1 MPANLNGPTAMRL
14 PQYNL
19 RCRALSLMAIPFLC
33 AVAATALA
41 EMPSGEQIYK
51 DQCARCHGKSGE
63 GTEDNYPDPL
73 EGDKSVAQLTKLI
86 HETMP
91 DDADT
96 KASAADSEKVA
107 AYIYDTF
114 YSPEARVRNKPARIE
129 LSRLTVRQY
138 QNAITDLVG
147 SFRPTA
153 EWGTQRGLRGE
164 YNQSRNIGG
173 DPKKHFER
181 VDPQVDFDFA
191 QSSPDPKQLDP
202 TEFSIR
208 WQGSILAPDTGEYEF
223 VVRTPHSVRL
233 FVNDI
238 ERPLIDDWVKSG
250 NDTEHRGTI
259 RLLGGRPYPIK
270 LEYAKAEATPKPKPK
285 PKKKDKENDK
295 SNDIS
300 KEKSDDK
307 AKDKNKVADKNQ
319 DKTDKDKSANK
330 DKGKEKPK
338 EEDQPQIPLT
348 KSFISLAWKR
358 PNHTVEVIP
367 ARCLSVNVQ
376 PELFVSHTRFPP
388 DDRSV
393 GYERGT
399 SISKAW
405 DEATT
410 DSAIEVAAYVT
421 THLEKLSGVNPDG
434 ADSVNRLRAF
444 CSQFAERAFRRPL
457 ASELKALYIDRQLAK
472 GGDAIA
478 GVKRVVLLI
487 LKSPRFL
494 YREFS
499 GKPTDQFDT
508 ASRISFGLW
517 DSLPD
522 EQLTSAA
529 KTGKLATN
537 DEIAAQLQRML
548 PDLRTRSKLREF
560 FLGWLKISQPRDLS
574 KDPKVFPEFTPDV
587 ISDLRTSLEL
597 SLDDV
602 LNSGSADFREFLLT
616 DDMYFNGRLAKLYG
630 PKLPENAPF
639 QKVDFEP
646 DHRAGVL
653 SHPYLLASLAY
664 TSSSSPIHRGVFLS
678 RNVLGRVLRPPAQ
691 AVAPLPP
698 ELHADLSNRERVA
711 LQTQPETCQGCHAMI
726 NPLGFTME
734 NFDAIGRYHESDKNK
749 PIDATGSYLTQTGE
763 VKKFKG
769 EKDLAKFLA
778 ASEESQDAFVKQL
791 FHHTVKQPIRAY
803 GPNTLKDLQKQFAKN
818 NYNIQKLLIDIVAAS
833 ATPK

>member
-1 MPANLNGPTAMRL
+1 MTLGFYSSSSPAADAP
-14 PQYNL
+14 P
-19 RCRALSLMAIPFLC
+19 
-33 AVAATALA
+33 
-41 EMPSGEQIYK
+41 GEQIYK

-63 GTEDNYPDPL
+63 GTDDNYPDPL

-96 KASAADSEKVA
+96 KTSAADSEKVA

-114 YSPEARVRNKPARIE
+114 YSPEAGVRNKPARIE

-138 QNAITDLVG
+138 QIAVADLIG

-164 YNQSRNIGG
+164 YNQSRNIGSNE
-173 DPKKHFER
+173 KHFER

-191 QSSPDPKQLDP
+191 FDSPDPKQLEP
-202 TEFSIR
+202 HEFSIR
-208 WQGSILAPDTGEYEF
+208 WQGSVFAPDTGEYEF

-238 ERPLIDDWVKSG
+238 EQPLIDSWVKSG
-250 NDTEHRGTI
+250 DDAEHRGTI

-270 LEYAKAEATPKPKPK
+270 LEYAKAEAPPLAKPKPK
-285 PKKKDKENDK
+285 PRKKDKEKEALKDNDK
-295 SNDIS
+295 SKEKDTL

-307 AKDKNKVADKNQ
+307 AKDKNKAADKDQ
-319 DKTDKDKSANK
+319 DKNK
-330 DKGKEKPK
+330 DKEKEKPK
-338 EEDQPQIPLT
+338 DEDKPERPPT
-348 KSFISLAWKR
+348 KSFITLAWKR

-367 ARCLSVNVQ
+367 ARSLSASMP
-376 PELFVSHTRFPP
+376 PELFVAHTRFPP

-399 SISKAW
+399 LISKAW

-421 THLEKLSGVNPDG
+421 KHLEKLSGVNPDS
-434 ADSVNRLRAF
+434 ADSVKRLRAF
-444 CSQFAERAFRRPL
+444 CLQFAERAFRRPL
-457 ASELKALYIDRQLAK
+457 ASELTGLYIDRQLEK

-478 GVKRVVLLI
+478 GVKRVVLLV

-499 GKPTDQFDT
+499 GAPTDQFDT
-508 ASRISFGLW
+508 ASLISFGLW

-522 EQLTSAA
+522 EQLTTAA
-529 KTGKLATN
+529 KTGKLATH
-537 DEIAAQLQRML
+537 DEIAAQLDRML

-574 KDPKVFPEFTPDV
+574 KDPQAFPEFTPDV
-587 ISDLRTSLEL
+587 ISDLRTSIEL

-602 LNSGSADFREFLLT
+602 LDSGSADFRQFLLT

-630 PKLPENAPF
+630 PKLADNAPF
-639 QKVDFEP
+639 QKVDFES

-664 TSSSSPIHRGVFLS
+664 TNSSSPIHRGVFLS
-678 RNVLGRVLRPPAQ
+678 RSVLGRVLRPPAQ

-698 ELHADLSNRERVA
+698 EIHADLSNRERVA

-734 NFDAIGRYHESDKNK
+734 NFDAIGRYRVSDKNK
-749 PIDATGSYLTQTGE
+749 PIDATGSYLTQSGE
-763 VKKFKG
+763 VKQFKG

-803 GPNTLKDLQKQFAKN
+803 GPNTLKNLQQGFADN
-818 NYNIQKLLIDIVAAS
+818 NYNIQKLLLNIVATI
-833 ATPK
+833 ATPE

>member
-1 MPANLNGPTAMRL
+1 MRL
-14 PQYNL
+14 PQSIL
-19 RCRALSLMAIPFLC
+19 RDRLSAL
-33 AVAATALA
+33 AVALTLCHFASSAIAAT
-41 EMPSGEQIYK
+41 PTGEQIYK

-91 DDADT
+91 DDVDK
-96 KASAADSEKVA
+96 KASPEDSAKVA
-107 AYIYDTF
+107 QYIYDTF

-138 QNAITDLVG
+138 QNAVADLIG

-153 EWGTQRGLRGE
+153 VWGTERGLHAE
-164 YNQSRNIGG
+164 YNQSRNPGS
-173 DPKKHFER
+173 DKKKHFER
-181 VDPQVDFDFA
+181 TDPQVDFDFGEA
-191 QSSPDPKQLDP
+191 SPDPKQLDAD
-202 TEFSIR
+202 EFSIR
-208 WQGSILAPDTGEYEF
+208 WQGSVLSPDTGEYEF
-223 VVRTPHSVRL
+223 VIRTQHSARL
-233 FVNDI
+233 FVNNMDL
-238 ERPLIDDWVKSG
+238 PLIDAWVKSG
-250 NDTEHRGTI
+250 DDREHRATI

-270 LEYAKAEATPKPKPK
+270 LEFAKAEAPPKPKPN
-285 PKKKDKENDK
+285 PKKKDKDKDKEKLKENDK
-295 SNDIS
+295 SKGKDKDKPKDES
-300 KEKSDDK
+300 SGK
-307 AKDKNKVADKNQ
+307 AKDNDKA
-319 DKTDKDKSANK
+319 ANK
-330 DKGKEKPK
+330 DSDKEKHK
-338 EEDQPQIPLT
+338 EEEKPAQRPS

-358 PNHTVEVIP
+358 PNHTVEIIP
-367 ARCLSVNVQ
+367 THCLSTNTV
-376 PELFVSHTRFPP
+376 PELLVVQTRFPP

-410 DSAIEVAAYVT
+410 DGAIEVASYVT
-421 THLEKLSGVNPDG
+421 SNLEKLAGTNAES
-434 ADSVNRLRAF
+434 ADSLKKLRTF
-444 CSQFAERAFRRPL
+444 CVEFAERTFRRPL
-457 ASELKALYIDRQLAK
+457 PSNLQAMYVDRQFAK
-472 GGDAIA
+472 SGDLVA
-478 GVKRVVLLI
+478 GVKRVILLA

-494 YREFS
+494 YREVAGGPS
-499 GKPTDQFDT
+499 DQFDT

-522 EQLTSAA
+522 RELTSAA
-529 KTGKLATN
+529 QSGKLATH
-537 DEIAAQLQRML
+537 DEIEGQLKRML

-560 FLGWLKISQPRDLS
+560 FLAWLKISQPRDLS
-574 KDPKVFPEFTPDV
+574 KDPKAFPEFTPDV

-597 SLDDV
+597 SLDDM
-602 LNSGSADFREFLLT
+602 LDSGSADFRQFLLS

-630 PKLPENAPF
+630 TKLADNAPF

-678 RNVLGRVLRPPAQ
+678 RSVLGRVLRPPAQ
-691 AVAPLPP
+691 SVAPLPP
-698 ELHADLSNRERVA
+698 EIHADLSTRERVA

-734 NFDAIGRYHESDKNK
+734 NFDAIGRYRESDKNK
-749 PIDATGSYLTQTGE
+749 PIDATGSYQTQSGQ
-763 VKKFKG
+763 VKKFKD
-769 EKDLAKFLA
+769 EKDLAAFVA

-803 GPNTLKDLQKQFAKN
+803 GPNTLKDVQKQFAKN
-818 NYNIQKLLIDIVAAS
+818 NFNVQKLLVNIVATS
-833 ATPK
+833 AMPTKNQ